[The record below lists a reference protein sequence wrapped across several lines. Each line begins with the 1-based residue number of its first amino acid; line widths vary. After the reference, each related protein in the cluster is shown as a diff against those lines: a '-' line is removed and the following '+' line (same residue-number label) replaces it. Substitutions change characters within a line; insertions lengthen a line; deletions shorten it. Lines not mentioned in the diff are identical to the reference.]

1 MLSVCTDGG
10 RFFFFSFFPLSIF
23 NLFIYLFLGRG
34 GEGARRRRQR
44 GGNEGKEGEP
54 WRGCRRRR
62 RATVTRA
69 AVIGLHI
76 EGFCGAAGW
85 ANSQLDLSDGIQSSS
100 LPSLL
105 SSFLLSF
112 TGMSASFF
120 FSSPTSPHHSPHLF
134 LRCSQTSILTPSPI
148 NSFYFRNPLRA
159 YIVSFSLSSTLP
171 LSLPP
176 PFIFFIFKFFF
187 SHR

>member
-1 MLSVCTDGG
+1 MLCRVYRGCCQSAQMVGG
-10 RFFFFSFFPLSIF
+10 FFFFSFFPLSIF

-34 GEGARRRRQR
+34 GEGARRRRRQR

-54 WRGCRRRR
+54 WRGCRRRRR

-120 FSSPTSPHHSPHLF
+120 LF
-134 LRCSQTSILTPSPI
+134 PYLPPS
-148 NSFYFRNPLRA
+148 
-159 YIVSFSLSSTLP
+159 LP
-171 LSLPP
+171 SSLPP
-176 PFIFFIFKFFF
+176 LFTNFH
-187 SHR
+187 SNSVSY